1 MVNLRLTRRAHQRR
15 GFTVLE
21 LMVTVALIGILAGV
35 AIPNFV
41 SYQARARRSE
51 AFTHLSGLARAQ
63 KSYQAENDIFLDSS
77 TSPDGPT
84 LPDPGDYGGLG
95 VDKMPWDAKTAS
107 FYDQVGWGPEG
118 RVNYTYESNGADPAG
133 LGGCSCQLCF
143 TLAAH
148 GDVDGDDAVAS
159 VVYVHPEYDI
169 NGTVVGTCQT
179 FQGGGLGAPVSPN
192 GTVLYDEPA
201 VNLANDDF

>member
-107 FYDQVGWGPEG
+107 FYDQVGCGASERSTAPWLFTTEYYIEELNALLAHLG
-118 RVNYTYESNGADPAG
+118 REREVGIT
-133 LGGCSCQLCF
+133 LGSLRLSASRR
-143 TLAAH
+143 LA
-148 GDVDGDDAVAS
+148 S
-159 VVYVHPEYDI
+159 
-169 NGTVVGTCQT
+169 
-179 FQGGGLGAPVSPN
+179 
-192 GTVLYDEPA
+192 
-201 VNLANDDF
+201 